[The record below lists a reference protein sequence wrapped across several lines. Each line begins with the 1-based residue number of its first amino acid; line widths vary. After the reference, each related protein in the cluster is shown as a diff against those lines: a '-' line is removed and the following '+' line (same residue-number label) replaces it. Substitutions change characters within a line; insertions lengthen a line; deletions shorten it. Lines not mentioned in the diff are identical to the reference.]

1 MLISNERK
9 ISLMGGNGGDP
20 ACVLRR
26 LCIERRDHLSLNVHL
41 SKRICERRFCCH
53 ESLDNNWDILV
64 GWAVEHWNERS
75 LCTLWCKLGFSP
87 TVYHVWNWKERNA
100 MQLLIKENIS
110 TEDQIV
116 KAMRREVKASLEILL
131 LSASFLQ

>member
-1 MLISNERK
+1 MYFA
-9 ISLMGGNGGDP
+9 D
-20 ACVLRR
+20 CVLRGGT
-26 LCIERRDHLSLNVHL
+26 ILSLNVHL
-41 SKRICERRFCCH
+41 SKRICESRFCCH

-116 KAMRREVKASLEILL
+116 KAMRREVKASLDILL

>member
-1 MLISNERK
+1 MLVSNERK

-26 LCIERRDHLSLNVHL
+26 LCIERRDHLVFKNVHL

-53 ESLDNNWDILV
+53 ESLDNNWDILA

-116 KAMRREVKASLEILL
+116 KQCEERLRPAWR
-131 LSASFLQ
+131 FFC

>member
-1 MLISNERK
+1 
-9 ISLMGGNGGDP
+9 
-20 ACVLRR
+20 
-26 LCIERRDHLSLNVHL
+26 
-41 SKRICERRFCCH
+41 
-53 ESLDNNWDILV
+53 
-64 GWAVEHWNERS
+64 
-75 LCTLWCKLGFSP
+75 
-87 TVYHVWNWKERNA
+87 